1 MNWFWLSGVVLILD
15 QGSKWFADALLGP
28 HDVVPL
34 LPFLDLR
41 KAYNP
46 GAAFSF
52 LSDASGW
59 QRWFFSGLAVLIIG
73 VLVVWL
79 RRLPRGQS
87 RVALALAL
95 ILGGAAG
102 NLVDRVLYGHV
113 IDFIDLYYGDLA
125 LAHFQYCRFGH
136 HARRGTVD
144 PGCLAWGAGSGPEKA
159 INSTQRRRAAAW
171 KGNKLTAETQRTQ
184 SVFIVFV
191 KEFLCVLCV
200 FAVKSVFIDAHYLSR
215 SQ

>member
-15 QGSKWFADALLGP
+15 QGSKWFADSLLGP
-28 HDVVPL
+28 HDAVPL

-79 RRLPRGQS
+79 RRLPRGQI

-113 IDFIDLYYGDLA
+113 IDFIDLYYGTWHWPTFNIADSAITLGAVLLILDA
-125 LAHFQYCRFGH
+125 LLG
-136 HARRGTVD
+136 RRE
-144 PGCLAWGAGSGPEKA
+144 AAPER
-159 INSTQRRRAAAW
+159 Q
-171 KGNKLTAETQRTQ
+171 
-184 SVFIVFV
+184 
-191 KEFLCVLCV
+191 
-200 FAVKSVFIDAHYLSR
+200 
-215 SQ
+215 